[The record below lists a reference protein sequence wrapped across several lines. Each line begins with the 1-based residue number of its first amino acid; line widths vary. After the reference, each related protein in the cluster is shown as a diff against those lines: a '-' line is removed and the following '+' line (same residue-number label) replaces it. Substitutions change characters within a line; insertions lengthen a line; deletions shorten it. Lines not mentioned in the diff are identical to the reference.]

1 VVSNSFGKKEE
12 KIMAAGVKHYLPDG
26 KEHKGAT
33 HKNAEGKL
41 MSGKTHTAAS
51 KLLSHKPKR
60 KTK

>member
-1 VVSNSFGKKEE
+1 
-12 KIMAAGVKHYLPDG
+12 MAAGVKHYLPDG